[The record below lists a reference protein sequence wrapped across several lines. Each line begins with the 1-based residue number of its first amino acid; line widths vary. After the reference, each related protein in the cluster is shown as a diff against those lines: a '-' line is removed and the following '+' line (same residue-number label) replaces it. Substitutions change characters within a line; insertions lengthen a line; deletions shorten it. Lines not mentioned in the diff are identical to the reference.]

1 MFKLNAAARL
11 KASESDIAEHTEQD
25 ELDTEDFLSTNP
37 TTAADTLDSRDP
49 RDTSQGMSA
58 SQKLAARFRAKAAMG
73 DNTISN
79 DPLTMD
85 MEDASVH
92 DVTEAGST
100 VDDPFDNFDNAFIP
114 EQGMT
119 ISDQPDI
126 VRGAKK
132 HPKKKPAHHKRKP
145 KKSLVDKLLEDDTI
159 MYQNEAAARLIARST
174 VDTDSE
180 PGSIHVRF
188 PVSKEPTDGSD
199 YLNAGYDDHDLDTH
213 EMLGEP
219 SEEGEVHILGSEE
232 PAEVLSDADAQHL
245 WNVANQPLS

>member
-11 KASESDIAEHTEQD
+11 KASDIEEHTEQD
-25 ELDTEDFLSTNP
+25 EEDTKDFLSTNP
-37 TTAADTLDSRDP
+37 TTAADTLESRDS

-58 SQKLAARFRAKAAMG
+58 SQRLAARFRAKAAMG
-73 DNTISN
+73 DNTVSN

-85 MEDASVH
+85 MEDANPRNAA
-92 DVTEAGST
+92 EAGST
-100 VDDPFDNFDNAFIP
+100 VDDPFDSFDNAFIP

-119 ISDQPDI
+119 IADQPDI

-132 HPKKKPAHHKRKP
+132 HKKKPAHHKPKH

-159 MYQNEAAARLIARST
+159 MYQNEAAARLSARST

-180 PGSIHVRF
+180 PGSVHVRF

-199 YLNAGYDDHDLDTH
+199 YLNAGFEDSDLDSH

-219 SEEGEVHILGSEE
+219 SEEGEVHIMGSEE
-232 PAEVLSDADAQHL
+232 GEEVLGDADAQHL